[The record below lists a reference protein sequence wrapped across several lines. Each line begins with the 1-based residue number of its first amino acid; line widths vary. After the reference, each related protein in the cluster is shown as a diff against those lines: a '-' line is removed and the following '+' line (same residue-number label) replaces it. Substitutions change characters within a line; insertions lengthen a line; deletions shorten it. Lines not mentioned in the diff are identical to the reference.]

1 MGDELER
8 GPVGPVKIVEGEDQW
23 PARRQVL
30 EQRAHRSVRPEAL
43 GRGARV
49 SGSGVERAKGGKHPG
64 ELAEVLGREPLVGPR
79 VERLQVLVEGVDHD
93 AEGKL
98 PLEFG
103 RAALKRQATAPS
115 GAVGQVGQQSRLAD
129 PGLACDEQ
137 EAGLA
142 RTCPLE
148 QLLDE
153 LKLTPTAHHG
163 PGHVGHF
170 FECSDANISAPVR
183 CDGSDQGIPPIPNR
197 LRLVMLKQMPRFML
211 EHRHT
216 AAECGA
222 VFAAFNASESPLR
235 HQEATASC
243 HYGGHRIWWEVEAET
258 EDEAM
263 ARLPGYVAH
272 RTRITQVR
280 WTEIP

>member
-1 MGDELER
+1 M
-8 GPVGPVKIVEGEDQW
+8 
-23 PARRQVL
+23 L
-30 EQRAHRSVRPEAL
+30 EQMA
-43 GRGARV
+43 
-49 SGSGVERAKGGKHPG
+49 
-64 ELAEVLGREPLVGPR
+64 
-79 VERLQVLVEGVDHD
+79 
-93 AEGKL
+93 
-98 PLEFG
+98 
-103 RAALKRQATAPS
+103 
-115 GAVGQVGQQSRLAD
+115 
-129 PGLACDEQ
+129 
-137 EAGLA
+137 
-142 RTCPLE
+142 
-148 QLLDE
+148 
-153 LKLTPTAHHG
+153 
-163 PGHVGHF
+163 
-170 FECSDANISAPVR
+170 
-183 CDGSDQGIPPIPNR
+183 
-197 LRLVMLKQMPRFML
+197 RFML